1 MATVITKD
9 NFDQEVVHS
18 DLPVM
23 LDFQAP
29 WCMYCRRLAPVIAK
43 LEKEL
48 EGRVRIGTVDIDQQ
62 PELEEKFDVNTIP
75 SLILFKQGVQ
85 GSTLV
90 NPPSR
95 GAIMSWPEEQ
105 GI

>member
-1 MATVITKD
+1 M
-9 NFDQEVVHS
+9 
-18 DLPVM
+18 
-23 LDFQAP
+23 
-29 WCMYCRRLAPVIAK
+29 
-43 LEKEL
+43 
-48 EGRVRIGTVDIDQQ
+48 RIGTVDIDQQ

-95 GAIMSWPEEQ
+95 GAIMSWLEEQ

>member
-9 NFDQEVVHS
+9 NFDQEVAGS
-18 DLPVM
+18 QLPVI

-48 EGRVRIGTVDIDQQ
+48 EGQVRFGTVDIDEQ
-62 PELEEKFDVNTIP
+62 PELEERFDISTIP
-75 SLILFKQGVQ
+75 SLILFQAGKNGT
-85 GSTLV
+85 TLV

-95 GAIMSWPEEQ
+95 GAIMNWLKEQ